1 MDAALLSR
9 RGDFAGTSPI
19 STALSSLV
27 PSLVCVR
34 AGGDAVVGAPQFR
47 CKLWVEVEGNKENLA
62 LVTSMVAS
70 SNLSGGFVAAEQGM
84 FLAVPLELLH
94 DESGEAP
101 ALMVRIDRAGAAA
114 ATASARSPSATP
126 PSKLPKRLQ

>member
-1 MDAALLSR
+1 M
-9 RGDFAGTSPI
+9 
-19 STALSSLV
+19 
-27 PSLVCVR
+27 R
-34 AGGDAVVGAPQFR
+34 AGGDAVAGAPQFR

-70 SNLSGGFVAAEQGM
+70 SNLSGGFVAVEQGM
-84 FLAVPLELLH
+84 FLAVPPKLLH
-94 DESGEAP
+94 DESGEAS

-114 ATASARSPSATP
+114 AAASARSPSSTP